1 MRLMMTMHDR
11 GRETISASDESR
23 RRSEDD
29 LRHDPSLS
37 DAMIK
42 RGMRGALHRLH
53 RTPGMTSMISGV
65 AIMTDTDNTNES
77 AEAYYG
83 DIAFKKRPE

>member
-1 MRLMMTMHDR
+1 MIEVESGSSKLNTWITEDR
-11 GRETISASDESR
+11 NVYEDYR
-23 RRSEDD
+23 RAFGEE
-29 LRHDPSLS
+29 P
-37 DAMIK
+37 
-42 RGMRGALHRLH
+42 
-53 RTPGMTSMISGV
+53 PMISGV